1 MRISTNNNPNS
12 ERAEMNGI
20 QLKAAFAIS
29 EISLVIFSLHQ
40 IWPTK
45 ILLNQATLVLL
56 VIATLPWLT
65 LFFKKFKIPGIGE
78 AETRER
84 IQGTTQKPIPPSP
97 GAQVVTTTRKIS
109 PNTKKVLATLYRYQ
123 RQSFGNDNTKRWTF
137 MIYPN
142 ASEFPRYLAGVSEA
156 VNLGWVTVSPE
167 THQYMLTNEGLAYIE
182 KNQELQEYGDIY
194 RF

>member
-1 MRISTNNNPNS
+1 MEKAPMQ
-12 ERAEMNGI
+12 MNGT

-29 EISLVIFSLHQ
+29 GISLAIFLVRQ
-40 IWPTK
+40 IWPK
-45 ILLNQATLVLL
+45 MILLDQATLGLL
-56 VIATLPWLT
+56 VLAALPWLT

-78 AETRER
+78 AETQER
-84 IQGTTQKPIPPSP
+84 VQGTTQKPLPPPP
-97 GAQVVTTTRKIS
+97 GAQVVTTTMVIS
-109 PNTKKVLATLYRYQ
+109 PNTKKVLATLWRYQ

-167 THQYMLTNEGLAYIE
+167 THQCMLTNEGLAYIE